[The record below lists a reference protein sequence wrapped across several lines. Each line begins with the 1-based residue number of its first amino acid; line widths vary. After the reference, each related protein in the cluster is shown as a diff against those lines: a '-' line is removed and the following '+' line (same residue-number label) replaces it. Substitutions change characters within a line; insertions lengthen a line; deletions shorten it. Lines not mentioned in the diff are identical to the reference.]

1 MRPPILWIALGFG
14 TGLWI
19 GLDGSR
25 SAGIGTWG
33 AVVPTVLLAAAL
45 LLARR
50 APVGA
55 AVGIAGVAGLLW
67 GAAAERE
74 QAATCAGIWGR
85 GNGEGGGV
93 MRAAVV
99 RLADPASPAGGVVDA
114 RAIGGPC
121 GGGLR
126 LRWPE
131 GSPAHG
137 GTRWVVSGRWVGDM
151 QRGVL
156 IVRRARVLD
165 REPRGRGA
173 LRDALAARSAR
184 LFGDRA
190 PLVDALVIGRRAEL
204 ASDVR
209 ERYTRSGLAH
219 LLSISGL
226 HVGFL
231 AAWIAVLLRLAR
243 FGRAARFW
251 SSAGLVAGYIW
262 LLGFPA
268 PATRAAWMLQI
279 DAVARLRQRVVAP
292 RGTIGV
298 AVFAVLVVDPW
309 AVRSVGAWLSVAA
322 VTAVIWAGRV
332 TVGSPAP
339 VRLLAPAV
347 AATLLTAPIA
357 AFAFGTVA
365 PIGVVANLVA
375 IPLGAVAVPGLIIAL
390 LLSWVWSAGAE
401 LLAAGA
407 GLILA
412 LLDLVAAT
420 AARVPGGHAITAPGW
435 PAAGLWGAIAWVAWW
450 LWRSPRRKWLI
461 AARLAFV
468 ATLCLATSFLHDWSL
483 DDCHCLTVH
492 FLDVGQGD
500 AAVLR
505 TPAGHWIVIDGGPRT
520 AERDAGRRV
529 VVPFLRRHGV
539 ERVAIVVATHG
550 HADHVGG
557 LPALLAAFPP
567 GTVLEPGEPVGEAPY
582 LEFLAAVEASGATW
596 RPARAGDR
604 LELDGVALQVLSP
617 DSAWAAWTMDPN
629 EESVVLLVEYGG
641 RRLVFTGDAGLPVE
655 ARLAGRIGDVDVLKV
670 GHHGS
675 RSATS
680 APWLAELRPEVA
692 VVSVGERNRYGH
704 PAADV
709 LTRLATWNVRVLRTD
724 QTGTIT
730 LRIDSARA
738 DTDLR
743 HHD

>member
-1 MRPPILWIALGFG
+1 
-14 TGLWI
+14 
-19 GLDGSR
+19 
-25 SAGIGTWG
+25 
-33 AVVPTVLLAAAL
+33 
-45 LLARR
+45 
-50 APVGA
+50 
-55 AVGIAGVAGLLW
+55 
-67 GAAAERE
+67 
-74 QAATCAGIWGR
+74 
-85 GNGEGGGV
+85 
-93 MRAAVV
+93 
-99 RLADPASPAGGVVDA
+99 
-114 RAIGGPC
+114 
-121 GGGLR
+121 
-126 LRWPE
+126 
-131 GSPAHG
+131 
-137 GTRWVVSGRWVGDM
+137 
-151 QRGVL
+151 
-156 IVRRARVLD
+156 
-165 REPRGRGA
+165 
-173 LRDALAARSAR
+173 AR

-243 FGRAARFW
+243 LGPAARFW
-251 SSAGLVAGYIW
+251 ASAALVLGYVW

-279 DAVARLRQRVVAP
+279 DGVARLRQRVVTP

-298 AVFAVLVVDPW
+298 AVLAVLVVDPW
-309 AVRSVGAWLSVAA
+309 AVRSIGAWLSVAA
-322 VTAVIWAGRV
+322 VAAVIWASRS
-332 TVGSPAP
+332 TVRSPAL
-339 VRLLAPAV
+339 VRVLAPAV

-357 AFAFGTVA
+357 AFGFGTVA
-365 PIGVVANLVA
+365 PIGVAANLVA

-407 GLILA
+407 GLTLA
-412 LLDLVAAT
+412 LLDLVAGA
-420 AARVPGGHAITAPGW
+420 AARVPGGHVITAPGW

-450 LWRSPRRKWLI
+450 LWRSPRRPWLI

-468 ATLCLATSFLHDWSL
+468 ATLCLSTSLLDALSL
-483 DDCHCLTVH
+483 DACRCLEVH

-505 TPAGHWIVIDGGPRT
+505 TPAGRWIVIDGGPRT

-539 ERVAIVVATHG
+539 ERVALVVATHG

-567 GTVLEPGEPVGEAPY
+567 TAVLEPGEPVGEAPY
-582 LEFLAAVEASGATW
+582 LEFLAAVEASGASW

-617 DSAWAAWTMDPN
+617 DSAWAAWTLDPN
-629 EESVVLLVEYGG
+629 EESVVLLVQYGG

-655 ARLAGRIGDVDVLKV
+655 ERLAGRIGDVDVLKV

-680 APWLAELRPEVA
+680 DSWLAELRPEVA
-692 VVSVGERNRYGH
+692 VVSVGARNRYGH
-704 PAADV
+704 PAPDV
-709 LTRLATWNVRVLRTD
+709 LARLATRRVQVLRTD
-724 QTGTIT
+724 QAGTIT

-738 DTDLR
+738 YTDLR